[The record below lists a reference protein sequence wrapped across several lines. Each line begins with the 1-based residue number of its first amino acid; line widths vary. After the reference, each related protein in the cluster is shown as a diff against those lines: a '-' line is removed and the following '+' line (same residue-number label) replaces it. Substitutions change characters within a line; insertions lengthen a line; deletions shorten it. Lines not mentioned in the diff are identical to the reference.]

1 MDGHFVPNITMG
13 APVLASVHKTVDNV
27 FMDCHMM
34 VSDPEKVGALALLL
48 PRSHFDP
55 ADLLLDVP
63 QWVKPVAEAGGKSY
77 TFHIEALANPGACP
91 LRLGATLFQRH
102 KDRSEEISR
111 CCCGGASRAHADSA
125 SDLVDLIHANNM
137 RSAVAISPSTPSSAI
152 SDSLGQKV
160 DMLLV
165 MTVVP
170 GKGGQKFMPECV
182 VKVAELRKRFP
193 DKDIQVD
200 GGVGPG
206 TVGCCARAGAC
217 PYSFVVATFSSSSAE
232 MLILSPSLILSFSP
246 EIGSN
251 VIVAGTAL
259 FGAGKPAEVIT
270 DFKRQVDESRTAWGA
285 DETLDEARK
294 LAKA

>member
-1 MDGHFVPNITMG
+1 MR
-13 APVLASVHKTVDNV
+13 APS
-27 FMDCHMM
+27 
-34 VSDPEKVGALALLL
+34 
-48 PRSHFDP
+48 
-55 ADLLLDVP
+55 
-63 QWVKPVAEAGGKSY
+63 AGQE
-77 TFHIEALANPGACP
+77 TE
-91 LRLGATLFQRH
+91 RLSLERRNG
-102 KDRSEEISR
+102 RSEL
-111 CCCGGASRAHADSA
+111 CCFGLPTDSA

-206 TVGCCARAGAC
+206 TVGCCARAGAL
-217 PYSFVVATFSSSSAE
+217 PSSSVSLSLSLFHRE
-232 MLILSPSLILSFSP
+232 LERRLQRQTDTCLI
-246 EIGSN
+246 
-251 VIVAGTAL
+251 
-259 FGAGKPAEVIT
+259 
-270 DFKRQVDESRTAWGA
+270 
-285 DETLDEARK
+285 
-294 LAKA
+294 